1 MIKSLAASKAAKA
14 FAMCVCPV
22 AGTVALTTA
31 VPQVRS
37 AVHKATAPRQYAKPK
52 TRVRPQMQT
61 AAVQPPCIEPGALAT
76 QSIAPFTMTPLS
88 LSSVPLDSPAFSGV
102 PGGGS
107 NPGGGGPIVT
117 NNPPGGPNVPPPG
130 IVPEPGTWLQLVL
143 GFGVIGMM
151 MRGRWGRVDAEEGEV
166 DGEKA

>member
-1 MIKSLAASKAAKA
+1 MIKSLAASKTAQLLAA
-14 FAMCVCPV
+14 CVCPV
-22 AGTVALTTA
+22 VGTVALTTA

-61 AAVQPPCIEPGALAT
+61 AAVQPPCVEPGALAT
-76 QSIAPFTMTPLS
+76 IEPLK
-88 LSSVPLDSPAFSGV
+88 PLDFKRIRDIDPLPDDQPNPF
-102 PGGGS
+102 P
-107 NPGGGGPIVT
+107 NPGPPSPFP
-117 NNPPGGPNVPPPG
+117 NPPGGPDIPTPG

-151 MRGRWGRVDAEEGEV
+151 MRSRWGRVDEEDAGL
-166 DGEKA
+166 DSEKA

>member
-1 MIKSLAASKAAKA
+1 MIKSLAASNVAKLMAA
-14 FAMCVCPV
+14 CVCPV
-22 AGTVALTTA
+22 AGTVALTVA

-52 TRVRPQMQT
+52 TRVRPQ
-61 AAVQPPCIEPGALAT
+61 AAPQMAAIEPPCVDVGALT
-76 QSIAPFTMTPLS
+76 SQSIGPLTPFS
-88 LSSVPLDSPAFSGV
+88 LADGRIPVVDTGPGPSPNF
-102 PGGGS
+102 PG
-107 NPGGGGPIVT
+107 PGGPIV
-117 NNPPGGPNVPPPG
+117 NPPGGGTNVPPPG

-151 MRGRWGRVDAEEGEV
+151 MRGRWGRVDEEDADL

>member
-1 MIKSLAASKAAKA
+1 MIKSLAASKTAQLLAA
-14 FAMCVCPV
+14 CVCPV
-22 AGTVALTTA
+22 VGTVALTTA

-61 AAVQPPCIEPGALAT
+61 AAVQPPCVDVGALAT
-76 QSIAPFTMTPLS
+76 QSIAPLTPFS
-88 LSSVPLDSPAFSGV
+88 LADGKIPVVDTGPGPIGYPG
-102 PGGGS
+102 PGG
-107 NPGGGGPIVT
+107 PPIIDT
-117 NNPPGGPNVPPPG
+117 PSGGGPNVPPPG

-151 MRGRWGRVDAEEGEV
+151 MRGRWGRVDEEDAGL
-166 DGEKA
+166 DSEKA